1 MVRGRSLLLSQDEGK
16 GVVMTASRA
25 PTESTGAAPRK
36 RSRIALVVF
45 GSIAFGFVLGLLLTL
60 VVFAGGEESQI
71 TGSALLALGAGF
83 MLLALASSR
92 FTDQPQRWA
101 LAPGVAAA
109 VVGLAILLFAP
120 GNRVLGLAGWVWPVL
135 LLVLVGWSFWSA
147 RRSLHNWSRRA
158 LLYPALFILLL
169 VAIGGAY
176 ETVAEA
182 TSSNPAPAGR
192 TYLVNGHR
200 LYLNCVGTGAPTVVL
215 FNGLGERTP
224 SWAWVQREL
233 SSTTRVCA
241 FDRAGQGWSGA
252 APGRQDG
259 HELASDLHGLLNA
272 ADISGPYVLAGHS
285 TGGTYALVY
294 AARYPQQ
301 VAGVALIDSATPYQF
316 DLPDYPG
323 FYSLW
328 RRASALLPSLSR
340 AGFGRLVLDTGYA
353 TLPPDARDALRAFAA
368 EPREL
373 RANHAEFAELRTVF
387 DQAKA
392 LTSLGGKPLGVVSA
406 DVGQQA
412 GWSEAQ
418 AKLAQLSSNS
428 VHRTAHGATHEAL
441 LEDERFA
448 AITSRTIIHVVRA
461 TREGRLR

>member
-1 MVRGRSLLLSQDEGK
+1 
-16 GVVMTASRA
+16 MTASPARTQA
-25 PTESTGAAPRK
+25 TGTAPRK
-36 RSRIALVVF
+36 RSRIALVIF

-135 LLVLVGWSFWSA
+135 LLVLVGWSFWGA

-158 LLYPALFILLL
+158 LLYPALFVLLL

-272 ADISGPYVLAGHS
+272 ADISEPYVLAGHS

-406 DVGQQA
+406 DIGQQA

-448 AITSRTIIHVVRA
+448 AITSRAIIDVVRA
-461 TREGRLR
+461 TREGQFR

>member
-1 MVRGRSLLLSQDEGK
+1 
-16 GVVMTASRA
+16 VV
-25 PTESTGAAPRK
+25 
-36 RSRIALVVF
+36 L
-45 GSIAFGFVLGLLLTL
+45 GSIAVGLVLGLVFTL

-71 TGSALLALGAGF
+71 TGSALLALGVGF
-83 MLLALASSR
+83 LLLALASSR

-101 LAPGVAAA
+101 LAPGVASA
-109 VVGLAILLFAP
+109 VVGLAILLSAP
-120 GNRVLGLAGWVWPVL
+120 GNRALGLAGWVWPVAL
-135 LLVLVGWSFWSA
+135 LLLVGWSFRGA

-158 LLYPALFILLL
+158 LLYPALFVLL
-169 VAIGGAY
+169 VVAVGGAY

-182 TSSNPAPAGR
+182 TSSNPSPAGR
-192 TYLVNGHR
+192 THLVDGQR
-200 LYLNCVGTGAPTVVL
+200 LYLNCTGSGEPTVVL
-215 FNGLGERTP
+215 VNGLGERTP
-224 SWAWVQREL
+224 SWAWVQRSL
-233 SSTTRVCA
+233 SSETRVCV

-252 APGRQDG
+252 AAGRQDG
-259 HELASDLHGLLNA
+259 HDLASDLHGLLEA
-272 ADISGPYVLAGHS
+272 ADLPGPYVLAGHS

-294 AARYPQQ
+294 AARYPQE

-323 FYSLW
+323 FHSLW

-373 RANHAEFAELRTVF
+373 RANRAEFAELRTVF

-392 LTSLGGKPLGVVSA
+392 LTSLGQKPLGVVSA

-412 GWSEAQ
+412 GWAAAQ
-418 AKLAQLSSNS
+418 AKLARLSSNS
-428 VHRTAHGATHEAL
+428 FHRTAEGATHEAL

-448 AITSRTIIHVVRA
+448 ATTSRAILDVVRA
-461 TREGRLR
+461 TRPDPQAPLG

>member
-1 MVRGRSLLLSQDEGK
+1 
-16 GVVMTASRA
+16 MTASPA

-83 MLLALASSR
+83 TLLALASSR

-109 VVGLAILLFAP
+109 GVGLAILLFAP

-135 LLVLVGWSFWSA
+135 LLVLVGWSFWGA

-158 LLYPALFILLL
+158 LLYPALFVLLL

-448 AITSRTIIHVVRA
+448 AITSRTIIDVVRA
-461 TREGRLR
+461 TREGQFR

>member
-1 MVRGRSLLLSQDEGK
+1 
-16 GVVMTASRA
+16 MTASPARTQA
-25 PTESTGAAPRK
+25 TGTAPRK
-36 RSRIALVVF
+36 RSRIALVIF

-135 LLVLVGWSFWSA
+135 LLVLVGWSFWGA

-158 LLYPALFILLL
+158 LLYPALFVLLL

-241 FDRAGQGWSGA
+241 FDRAGQGWSGV

-259 HELASDLHGLLNA
+259 HESASDLHGLLNA
-272 ADISGPYVLAGHS
+272 ADISGPCVLAGHS

-301 VAGVALIDSATPYQF
+301 VAGVALIDSATPFQF

-448 AITSRTIIHVVRA
+448 AITSRTIIDVVRA
-461 TREGRLR
+461 TREGQFR

>member
-1 MVRGRSLLLSQDEGK
+1 MAASLAAQNTATPGK
-16 GVVMTASRA
+16 
-25 PTESTGAAPRK
+25 K
-36 RSRIALVVF
+36 SRIGLVVF
-45 GSIAFGFVLGLLLTL
+45 GSIAVGFVLGLLLTL
-60 VVFAGGEESQI
+60 VVFAGGEESEI

-101 LAPGVAAA
+101 LAPGVASAA
-109 VVGLAILLFAP
+109 LGVVILLASP
-120 GNRVLGLAGWVWPVL
+120 GNRALGLAGWVWPVL
-135 LLVLVGWSFWSA
+135 LLFLVGWSFWGA
-147 RRSLHNWSRRA
+147 RRSLHHWSRRA
-158 LLYPALFILLL
+158 LLYPALFVLLL
-169 VAIGGAY
+169 VAVGGAY

-192 TYLVNGHR
+192 TYLVNRHR
-200 LYLNCVGTGAPTVVL
+200 LYLNCTGTGEPTVVL

-224 SWAWVQREL
+224 SWAWVQRAL
-233 SSTTRVCA
+233 SSKTRVCA

-259 HELASDLHGLLNA
+259 HELASDASGLLRA
-272 ADISGPYVLAGHS
+272 AHIAGPYVIAGHS

-294 AARYPQQ
+294 AAQYPQQ

-316 DLPDYPG
+316 DLPDYPT

-340 AGFGRLVLDTGYA
+340 AGFGRLALDAGFA
-353 TLPPDARDALRAFAA
+353 TLPPDARDQLRAFAS
-368 EPREL
+368 EPGEL
-373 RANHAEFAELRTVF
+373 RANNAEFAELRTVF

-392 LTSLGGKPLGVVSA
+392 LTSLDGKPLGVVTA

-412 GWSEAQ
+412 GWAAAQ

-428 VHRTAHGATHEAL
+428 FHRTAHGATHSAL
-441 LEDERFA
+441 IEDERFA
-448 AITSRTIIHVVRA
+448 AIASRAIGDVVDAAR
-461 TREGRLR
+461 TNQR

>member
-1 MVRGRSLLLSQDEGK
+1 VKKSGRIG
-16 GVVMTASRA
+16 
-25 PTESTGAAPRK
+25 
-36 RSRIALVVF
+36 LVVL
-45 GSIAFGFVLGLLLTL
+45 GSIAFGLVLGLLLTL

-83 MLLALASSR
+83 MLLAAASSR

-101 LAPGVAAA
+101 FAPGIASAGL
-109 VVGLAILLFAP
+109 GLAIMLFSP
-120 GNRVLGLAGWVWPVL
+120 GNRALGLAGWVWPVL
-135 LLVLVGWSFWSA
+135 LVLLVGWSFQGA

-158 LLYPALFILLL
+158 VLYPALFVLLL
-169 VAIGGAY
+169 VALGGAY

-192 TYLVNGHR
+192 SYLADGHR
-200 LYLNCVGTGAPTVVL
+200 LYMNCVGDAAPTVVL

-224 SWAWVQREL
+224 SWAWVQRAL
-233 SSTTRVCA
+233 TSKTRVCA

-259 HELASDLHGLLNA
+259 HELSSDLHGLLQA

-294 AARYPQQ
+294 AAQYPEQ

-316 DLPDYPG
+316 DLPDYPT
-323 FYSLW
+323 FYSVW
-328 RRASALLPSLSR
+328 RRASGLLPSLSR
-340 AGFGRLVLDTGYA
+340 AGFGRLVLDTGYG
-353 TLPPDARDALRAFAA
+353 TLPVDARDEARAFAA

-373 RANHAEFAELRTVF
+373 RANNAEFAELPTVF

-412 GWSEAQ
+412 GWAAAQ
-418 AKLAQLSSNS
+418 AKLAKLSSNS
-428 VHRTAHGATHEAL
+428 FHRTARGATHEGL

-448 AITSRTIIHVVRA
+448 AITSRAIADVVDAAR
-461 TREGRLR
+461 GHQK

>member
-1 MVRGRSLLLSQDEGK
+1 
-16 GVVMTASRA
+16 MTASPA
-25 PTESTGAAPRK
+25 PTETTGAAPRK

-45 GSIAFGFVLGLLLTL
+45 GSIAFGFVLGLLLTV

-83 MLLALASSR
+83 TLLALASSR

-109 VVGLAILLFAP
+109 GVGLAILLFAP

-135 LLVLVGWSFWSA
+135 LLVLVGWSFWGA

-158 LLYPALFILLL
+158 LLYPALFVLLL

-192 TYLVNGHR
+192 TYLVNVHR

-224 SWAWVQREL
+224 SWAWVQR
-233 SSTTRVCA
+233 SSRRRRVSV
-241 FDRAGQGWSGA
+241 RSIVLGKGGA
-252 APGRQDG
+252 VQHQVARTATSWPPTCTACSTLRTSRGRMCWPGTPP
-259 HELASDLHGLLNA
+259 A
-272 ADISGPYVLAGHS
+272 A
-285 TGGTYALVY
+285 YALVY

-428 VHRTAHGATHEAL
+428 VHRTTRATHEAL

-448 AITSRTIIHVVRA
+448 AITSRTIIDVVRA
-461 TREGRLR
+461 TREGQFR

>member
-1 MVRGRSLLLSQDEGK
+1 L
-16 GVVMTASRA
+16 TAS
-25 PTESTGAAPRK
+25 PTPTQTTGTAPRK
-36 RSRIALVVF
+36 RSRVALVVF

-60 VVFAGGEESQI
+60 VVFAGGEESEI

-135 LLVLVGWSFWSA
+135 LLVLVGWSFWGA

-158 LLYPALFILLL
+158 LLYPALFVLLV

-200 LYLNCVGTGAPTVVL
+200 LYLNCIGVGEPTVVL

-224 SWAWVQREL
+224 SWAWVQRSL
-233 SSTTRVCA
+233 SSKTRVCA

-252 APGRQDG
+252 ATGRQDG
-259 HELASDLHGLLNA
+259 HELASDLDGLLKA

-294 AARYPQQ
+294 AAQYPKQ

-323 FYSLW
+323 FYSVW

-340 AGFGRLVLDTGYA
+340 AGFGRLVLDTGFA

-373 RANHAEFAELRTVF
+373 RANNAEFAELRTVF
-387 DQAKA
+387 DQAKV

-406 DVGQQA
+406 DAGQQA
-412 GWSEAQ
+412 GWAAAQ
-418 AKLAQLSSNS
+418 AKLAQLSSHS
-428 VHRTAHGATHEAL
+428 FHRTAHGATHEAL
-441 LEDERFA
+441 LEEERFA
-448 AITSRTIIHVVRA
+448 AITSRAIADIV
-461 TREGRLR
+461 EGARTQQK

>member
-1 MVRGRSLLLSQDEGK
+1 
-16 GVVMTASRA
+16 MTASPA
-25 PTESTGAAPRK
+25 PTQTTGTAPRK

-60 VVFAGGEESQI
+60 VVFAGGAESQI

-83 MLLALASSR
+83 MLLVVASSR
-92 FTDQPQRWA
+92 LTDQPQRWA
-101 LAPGVAAA
+101 LAPGVASA
-109 VVGLAILLFAP
+109 VVGLAILLFSP
-120 GNRVLGLAGWVWPVL
+120 GNRALALAGWVWPVL
-135 LLVLVGWSFWSA
+135 LLLLIGWSFLGA

-158 LLYPALFILLL
+158 LLYPALFVLLL

-176 ETVAEA
+176 ETVSEA

-200 LYLNCVGTGAPTVVL
+200 LYLNCMGAGEPTVVL

-224 SWAWVQREL
+224 SWAWVQRSL
-233 SSTTRVCA
+233 SSKTRVCA

-252 APGRQDG
+252 AAGRQDG
-259 HELASDLHGLLNA
+259 HELASDLHGLLKA

-294 AARYPQQ
+294 AAQYPQQ

-323 FYSLW
+323 FYSVW
-328 RRASALLPSLSR
+328 RRASALLPTLSR

-392 LTSLGGKPLGVVSA
+392 LTSLGEKPLGVVSA

-412 GWSEAQ
+412 GWAAAQ

-428 VHRTAHGATHEAL
+428 FHRTADGATHEAL

-448 AITSRTIIHVVRA
+448 ATTSRTIIDVVRA
-461 TREGRLR
+461 MRERRFR